1 MSALSTTGHNDGI
14 TLHCLQSI
22 AQLIPLSSAVFY
34 RVNAYLKPEAYVLH
48 NISNSTHQQYLEHF
62 QPLDPLSPSRFGQ
75 QVITV
80 ATMTPGI
87 CARHRHYY
95 HEFMLP
101 NHVCDMIEIFIRRGH
116 RIIAGISLMRD
127 IPFSSEERL
136 RAQAVQPLLGLA
148 IHDSL
153 QEDND
158 LASILTAKERE
169 IVGMVCEGASNKLIA
184 RQLNISLSTVKT
196 HLRNIFAKTEVIN
209 RTELVSRTRMSLGTT
224 FTEYVKAFFLTR
236 VNCGSFPHMS
246 YMPELIPPSEL
257 MPQ

>member
-153 QEDND
+153 QEDNN

-209 RTELVSRTRMSLGTT
+209 RTELVSRTKMSS
-224 FTEYVKAFFLTR
+224 VQH
-236 VNCGSFPHMS
+236 SQHM
-246 YMPELIPPSEL
+246 
-257 MPQ
+257 

>member
-62 QPLDPLSPSRFGQ
+62 QPLDPISPSRFGQ

-209 RTELVSRTRMSLGTT
+209 RTELVSRTRMSS
-224 FTEYVKAFFLTR
+224 VQH
-236 VNCGSFPHMS
+236 SQHM
-246 YMPELIPPSEL
+246 
-257 MPQ
+257 

>member
-48 NISNSTHQQYLEHF
+48 NIFNSTHQQYLEHF

-153 QEDND
+153 QEDNN
-158 LASILTAKERE
+158 LTSILTAKERE

-209 RTELVSRTRMSLGTT
+209 RTELVSRTRMSS
-224 FTEYVKAFFLTR
+224 VQH
-236 VNCGSFPHMS
+236 SQHM
-246 YMPELIPPSEL
+246 
-257 MPQ
+257 

>member
-34 RVNAYLKPEAYVLH
+34 RVNTYLKPEAYVLH

-75 QVITV
+75 QVVTV

-209 RTELVSRTRMSLGTT
+209 RTELVSRTRMSS
-224 FTEYVKAFFLTR
+224 VQH
-236 VNCGSFPHMS
+236 SQHM
-246 YMPELIPPSEL
+246 
-257 MPQ
+257 

>member
-1 MSALSTTGHNDGI
+1 MSVLSTTGHNDGI

-209 RTELVSRTRMSLGTT
+209 RTELVSRTRMSS
-224 FTEYVKAFFLTR
+224 VQH
-236 VNCGSFPHMS
+236 SQHM
-246 YMPELIPPSEL
+246 
-257 MPQ
+257 

>member
-75 QVITV
+75 QVVTV

-101 NHVCDMIEIFIRRGH
+101 NHVCDMIEIFIRLGH

-153 QEDND
+153 QEDNN

-209 RTELVSRTRMSLGTT
+209 RTELVSRTRMSSVQHSL
-224 FTEYVKAFFLTR
+224 
-236 VNCGSFPHMS
+236 NM
-246 YMPELIPPSEL
+246 
-257 MPQ
+257 

>member
-1 MSALSTTGHNDGI
+1 MFQHTTILMRPDALIRMEGNNMSALSTTGHNDGI

-209 RTELVSRTRMSLGTT
+209 RTELVSRTRMSSVQHSL
-224 FTEYVKAFFLTR
+224 
-236 VNCGSFPHMS
+236 NM
-246 YMPELIPPSEL
+246 
-257 MPQ
+257 

>member
-48 NISNSTHQQYLEHF
+48 NISNSTHPQYLEHF

-209 RTELVSRTRMSLGTT
+209 RTELVSRTRMSSVQHSL
-224 FTEYVKAFFLTR
+224 
-236 VNCGSFPHMS
+236 NM
-246 YMPELIPPSEL
+246 
-257 MPQ
+257 

>member
-22 AQLIPLSSAVFY
+22 ALLIPLSSAVFY
-34 RVNAYLKPEAYVLH
+34 RVNAYLKPETYVLH

-75 QVITV
+75 QVVTV

-209 RTELVSRTRMSLGTT
+209 RTELVSRTRMSSVQHSL
-224 FTEYVKAFFLTR
+224 
-236 VNCGSFPHMS
+236 NM
-246 YMPELIPPSEL
+246 
-257 MPQ
+257 

>member
-1 MSALSTTGHNDGI
+1 MSALSTTDHNDGI

-153 QEDND
+153 QEDNN
-158 LASILTAKERE
+158 LTSILTAKERE

-209 RTELVSRTRMSLGTT
+209 RTELVSRTRMSSVQHSL
-224 FTEYVKAFFLTR
+224 
-236 VNCGSFPHMS
+236 NM
-246 YMPELIPPSEL
+246 
-257 MPQ
+257 

>member
-1 MSALSTTGHNDGI
+1 ALSTTGHNDGI

-75 QVITV
+75 QVVTV

-153 QEDND
+153 QEDNN

-209 RTELVSRTRMSLGTT
+209 RTELVSRTRMSSVQHSL
-224 FTEYVKAFFLTR
+224 
-236 VNCGSFPHMS
+236 NM
-246 YMPELIPPSEL
+246 
-257 MPQ
+257 

>member
-136 RAQAVQPLLGLA
+136 RAHAVQPLLGLA

-153 QEDND
+153 QEDNN
-158 LASILTAKERE
+158 LTSILTAKERE
-169 IVGMVCEGASNKLIA
+169 IVEMVCEGASNKLIA

-209 RTELVSRTRMSLGTT
+209 RTELVSRTRMSSVQHSL
-224 FTEYVKAFFLTR
+224 
-236 VNCGSFPHMS
+236 NM
-246 YMPELIPPSEL
+246 
-257 MPQ
+257 

>member
-75 QVITV
+75 QVVTV

-209 RTELVSRTRMSLGTT
+209 RTELVSRTRMSSVQHSL
-224 FTEYVKAFFLTR
+224 
-236 VNCGSFPHMS
+236 NM
-246 YMPELIPPSEL
+246 
-257 MPQ
+257 

>member
-34 RVNAYLKPEAYVLH
+34 RVNAYLKPESYVLH

-153 QEDND
+153 QGENE

-209 RTELVSRTRMSLGTT
+209 RTELVSRTRMSWVQHLQ
-224 FTEYVKAFFLTR
+224 
-236 VNCGSFPHMS
+236 HM
-246 YMPELIPPSEL
+246 
-257 MPQ
+257 

>member
-1 MSALSTTGHNDGI
+1 MFQHTTILLRPGALIRMEGDNISALSTTGHNDGI

-209 RTELVSRTRMSLGTT
+209 RTELVSRTRMSSVQHSL
-224 FTEYVKAFFLTR
+224 
-236 VNCGSFPHMS
+236 NM
-246 YMPELIPPSEL
+246 
-257 MPQ
+257 

>member
-34 RVNAYLKPEAYVLH
+34 RVNAYLKPDAYVLH

-153 QEDND
+153 QEDNN

-209 RTELVSRTRMSLGTT
+209 RTELVSRTRMSS
-224 FTEYVKAFFLTR
+224 VQH
-236 VNCGSFPHMS
+236 SQHM
-246 YMPELIPPSEL
+246 
-257 MPQ
+257 

>member
-1 MSALSTTGHNDGI
+1 MFQHTTILLRPDALIRMEGDNMSALSTTGHNDGI

-209 RTELVSRTRMSLGTT
+209 RTELVSRTRMSS
-224 FTEYVKAFFLTR
+224 VQH
-236 VNCGSFPHMS
+236 SQHM
-246 YMPELIPPSEL
+246 
-257 MPQ
+257 

>member
-75 QVITV
+75 QVVTV

-116 RIIAGISLMRD
+116 RIIAGILLMRD

-153 QEDND
+153 QEDNN
-158 LASILTAKERE
+158 LTSILTAKERE

-209 RTELVSRTRMSLGTT
+209 RTELVSRTRMSS
-224 FTEYVKAFFLTR
+224 VQH
-236 VNCGSFPHMS
+236 SQHM
-246 YMPELIPPSEL
+246 
-257 MPQ
+257 

>member
-48 NISNSTHQQYLEHF
+48 NISNSTHQQYLDHF

-209 RTELVSRTRMSLGTT
+209 RTELVSRTRMSSVQHSL
-224 FTEYVKAFFLTR
+224 
-236 VNCGSFPHMS
+236 NM
-246 YMPELIPPSEL
+246 
-257 MPQ
+257 

>member
-75 QVITV
+75 QVVTV

-209 RTELVSRTRMSLGTT
+209 RTELVSRTRMSSVQHLQ
-224 FTEYVKAFFLTR
+224 
-236 VNCGSFPHMS
+236 HM
-246 YMPELIPPSEL
+246 
-257 MPQ
+257 

>member
-75 QVITV
+75 QVVTV

-127 IPFSSEERL
+127 IPFSSEGRL

-153 QEDND
+153 QEDNN

-209 RTELVSRTRMSLGTT
+209 RTELVSRTRMSS
-224 FTEYVKAFFLTR
+224 VQH
-236 VNCGSFPHMS
+236 SQHM
-246 YMPELIPPSEL
+246 
-257 MPQ
+257 

>member
-153 QEDND
+153 QEDNN

-169 IVGMVCEGASNKLIA
+169 IVGMVCDGASNKLIA

-209 RTELVSRTRMSLGTT
+209 RTELVSRTRMSS
-224 FTEYVKAFFLTR
+224 VQH
-236 VNCGSFPHMS
+236 SQHM
-246 YMPELIPPSEL
+246 
-257 MPQ
+257 

>member
-22 AQLIPLSSAVFY
+22 AQLVPLSSAVFY

-153 QEDND
+153 QEDNN

-209 RTELVSRTRMSLGTT
+209 RTELVSRTRMSS
-224 FTEYVKAFFLTR
+224 VQH
-236 VNCGSFPHMS
+236 SQHM
-246 YMPELIPPSEL
+246 
-257 MPQ
+257 

>member
-22 AQLIPLSSAVFY
+22 AQFIPLSSAVFY

-153 QEDND
+153 QEDNN
-158 LASILTAKERE
+158 LTSILTAKERE

-209 RTELVSRTRMSLGTT
+209 RTELVSRTRMSSVQHSL
-224 FTEYVKAFFLTR
+224 
-236 VNCGSFPHMS
+236 NM
-246 YMPELIPPSEL
+246 
-257 MPQ
+257 

>member
-153 QEDND
+153 QGENE

-209 RTELVSRTRMSLGTT
+209 RTELVSRTRMSSVQHLQ
-224 FTEYVKAFFLTR
+224 
-236 VNCGSFPHMS
+236 HM
-246 YMPELIPPSEL
+246 
-257 MPQ
+257 

>member
-169 IVGMVCEGASNKLIA
+169 IVGMVREGASNKLIA

-209 RTELVSRTRMSLGTT
+209 RTELVSRTRMSSVQHSL
-224 FTEYVKAFFLTR
+224 
-236 VNCGSFPHMS
+236 NM
-246 YMPELIPPSEL
+246 
-257 MPQ
+257 

>member
-75 QVITV
+75 QVVTV

-209 RTELVSRTRMSLGTT
+209 RTELVSRTRMSS
-224 FTEYVKAFFLTR
+224 VQH
-236 VNCGSFPHMS
+236 SQHM
-246 YMPELIPPSEL
+246 
-257 MPQ
+257 

>member
-48 NISNSTHQQYLEHF
+48 NISNSTRQQYLEHF

-75 QVITV
+75 QVVTV

-158 LASILTAKERE
+158 LESILTAKERE

-209 RTELVSRTRMSLGTT
+209 RTELVSRTRMSS
-224 FTEYVKAFFLTR
+224 VQHAQ
-236 VNCGSFPHMS
+236 HM
-246 YMPELIPPSEL
+246 
-257 MPQ
+257 

>member
-75 QVITV
+75 QVVTV

-209 RTELVSRTRMSLGTT
+209 RTELVSRTRMYSVQHSL
-224 FTEYVKAFFLTR
+224 
-236 VNCGSFPHMS
+236 NM
-246 YMPELIPPSEL
+246 
-257 MPQ
+257 

>member
-75 QVITV
+75 QVVTV

-153 QEDND
+153 QGENE
-158 LASILTAKERE
+158 LTSILTAKERE

-209 RTELVSRTRMSLGTT
+209 RTELVSRTRMSS
-224 FTEYVKAFFLTR
+224 VQH
-236 VNCGSFPHMS
+236 SQHM
-246 YMPELIPPSEL
+246 
-257 MPQ
+257 

>member
-1 MSALSTTGHNDGI
+1 MFRHTTILLRPDALIRMEGDNMSALSTTGHNDGI

-209 RTELVSRTRMSLGTT
+209 RTELVSRTRMSS
-224 FTEYVKAFFLTR
+224 VQH
-236 VNCGSFPHMS
+236 SQHM
-246 YMPELIPPSEL
+246 
-257 MPQ
+257 

>member
-48 NISNSTHQQYLEHF
+48 NISNSIHQQYLEHF

-209 RTELVSRTRMSLGTT
+209 RTELVSRTRMSSVQHSL
-224 FTEYVKAFFLTR
+224 
-236 VNCGSFPHMS
+236 NM
-246 YMPELIPPSEL
+246 
-257 MPQ
+257 

>member
-1 MSALSTTGHNDGI
+1 MSALLTTGHNDGI

-153 QEDND
+153 QEDNN
-158 LASILTAKERE
+158 LTSILTAKERE

-209 RTELVSRTRMSLGTT
+209 RTELVSRTRMSS
-224 FTEYVKAFFLTR
+224 VQH
-236 VNCGSFPHMS
+236 SQHM
-246 YMPELIPPSEL
+246 
-257 MPQ
+257 

>member
-127 IPFSSEERL
+127 IPFSNEESL

-209 RTELVSRTRMSLGTT
+209 RTELVSRTRMSSVQHSL
-224 FTEYVKAFFLTR
+224 
-236 VNCGSFPHMS
+236 NM
-246 YMPELIPPSEL
+246 
-257 MPQ
+257 

>member
-75 QVITV
+75 QVVTV

-153 QEDND
+153 QEDNN
-158 LASILTAKERE
+158 LASILTVKERE

-209 RTELVSRTRMSLGTT
+209 RTELVSRTRMSSVQHSL
-224 FTEYVKAFFLTR
+224 
-236 VNCGSFPHMS
+236 NM
-246 YMPELIPPSEL
+246 
-257 MPQ
+257 

>member
-48 NISNSTHQQYLEHF
+48 NISNSTHQQYLEYF

-153 QEDND
+153 QEDNN
-158 LASILTAKERE
+158 LTSILTAKERE

-209 RTELVSRTRMSLGTT
+209 RTELVSRTRMSS
-224 FTEYVKAFFLTR
+224 VQH
-236 VNCGSFPHMS
+236 SQHM
-246 YMPELIPPSEL
+246 
-257 MPQ
+257 

>member
-1 MSALSTTGHNDGI
+1 MFQHTTILLRPGALIRMEGDNMSALSTTGHNDGI

-209 RTELVSRTRMSLGTT
+209 RTELVSRTRMSS
-224 FTEYVKAFFLTR
+224 VQH
-236 VNCGSFPHMS
+236 SQHM
-246 YMPELIPPSEL
+246 
-257 MPQ
+257 